1 VLKVAELVL
10 VVLLP
15 TAAGYALLA
24 SLGVGQ
30 RIAQWRYR
38 RRYANRPVTE
48 PIERLTANLRR
59 LRTELDTTETRSGLA
74 AKQARL
80 TALRGAYA
88 DALGDACTRLEVSPP
103 AGGARA
109 PLAEIYRA
117 EAALRQR
124 GLDVREP
131 AAY

>member
-1 VLKVAELVL
+1 M
-10 VVLLP
+10 VLLP

-24 SLGVGQ
+24 SFGAWERL
-30 RIAQWRYR
+30 ADWRYR
-38 RRYANRPVTE
+38 RRYARRPAAE

-59 LRTELDTTETRSGLA
+59 LRVQLDQTETRPGLT

-88 DALGDACTRLEVSPP
+88 DALRDACLQLGVTPP
-103 AGGARA
+103 AGGAGA
-109 PLAEIYRA
+109 PLTEIYRV
-117 EAALRQR
+117 ESSLRQR

-131 AAY
+131 AAR